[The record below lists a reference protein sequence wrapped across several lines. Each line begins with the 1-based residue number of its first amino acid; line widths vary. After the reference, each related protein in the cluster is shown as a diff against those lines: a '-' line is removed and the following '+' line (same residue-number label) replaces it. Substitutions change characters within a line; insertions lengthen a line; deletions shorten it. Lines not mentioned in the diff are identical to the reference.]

1 MECITFIGTNFQARK
16 YRLLEFIQHK
26 NCKRECSSK
35 LRNSLHVQY
44 IKAYQ
49 MITETTTASSRTQMP
64 PSKENTTK
72 KEGNYSTLYRVI
84 HWAIAITFLLLLL
97 TIFLRLTWMN
107 KDNVA
112 AIIQE
117 YLSDT
122 GQVLSQEQLIVLAKK
137 IRKPM
142 WQWHIYLGYA
152 LTGLFALRFMLPLF
166 GSMKFQ
172 NPFEKNLSKKERF
185 QKWVYIVFYVLVVI
199 SLATGIV
206 IELGPKEYKKSME
219 KIHELSIYYL
229 VGFMILHWA
238 GVLIAD
244 STNQK
249 GIISRII
256 SGSKKDK

>member
-1 MECITFIGTNFQARK
+1 
-16 YRLLEFIQHK
+16 
-26 NCKRECSSK
+26 
-35 LRNSLHVQY
+35 
-44 IKAYQ
+44 
-49 MITETTTASSRTQMP
+49 MITETATVSSPTQIP

-72 KEGNYSTLYRVI
+72 EENYSTLYRII

-142 WQWHIYLGYA
+142 WQWHTYLGYA

-172 NPFEKNLSKKERF
+172 NPFGKNLSSKDRF
-185 QKWVYIVFYVLVVI
+185 KNWVYIIFYVLVVI
-199 SLATGIV
+199 SLSTGLV
-206 IELGPKEYKKSME
+206 IDLGPKEYKKTME
-219 KIHELSIYYL
+219 SIHELSIYYL
-229 VGFMILHWA
+229 VGFMVIHFA

-256 SGSKKDK
+256 SGSKKDT